1 MKIIVFIIGMLTYT
15 AQAQQLNYI
24 GMSKTDIVSSM
35 QKNNPGFDLDEG
47 AVNSAYKYIKF
58 VDKYNEETYLFFM
71 DENNSCS
78 FTKLMSDYSNLKIR
92 TDELNKNYKN
102 AGEGK
107 WIYVENGVVYIIEM
121 KKEEWFFTIIMKKKK
136 LA

>member
-1 MKIIVFIIGMLTYT
+1 MLTFA

-24 GMSKTDIVSSM
+24 GMSKADIVSKM

-47 AVNSAYKYIKF
+47 AVNSTYNYIKF

-71 DENNSCS
+71 DESNSCS

-107 WIYVENGVVYIIEM
+107 WIYVENGQVYVIEL

-136 LA
+136 

>member
-1 MKIIVFIIGMLTYT
+1 MKILLFIFGLLSNA
-15 AQAQQLNYI
+15 AQAQPLNYI
-24 GMSKTDIVSSM
+24 GMAKAEVIKTM
-35 QKNNPGFDLDEG
+35 QKANPGFDLDDG
-47 AVNSAYKYIKF
+47 AKNSTYNYIKF

-71 DENNSCS
+71 DDNENCS

-92 TDELNKNYKN
+92 TDELNKYYKN

-107 WIYVENGVVYIIEM
+107 WIYVENGVVYLIEL

-136 LA
+136 